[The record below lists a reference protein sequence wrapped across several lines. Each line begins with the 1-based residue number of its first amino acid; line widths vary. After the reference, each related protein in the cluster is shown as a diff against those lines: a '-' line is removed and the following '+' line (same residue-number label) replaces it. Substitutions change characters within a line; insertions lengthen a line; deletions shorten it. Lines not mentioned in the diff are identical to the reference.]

1 MIAEIRSLL
10 QTHLAKLDKFSTAW
24 EGVQND
30 VKLPYQ
36 SVFLQPITANTTS
49 IGDEPKATES
59 GFLQITLFFPSG
71 KGTQQITERADLLR
85 QHFYGQNLIKNNV
98 QVVIH
103 SPPQI
108 GGIFLN
114 DGTLALPI
122 TINYTAYQ
130 L

>member
-1 MIAEIRSLL
+1 MITEVRSIL
-10 QTHLAKLDKFSTAW
+10 QTHLISLDDFNTAW
-24 EGVQND
+24 EGVESQIT
-30 VKLPYQ
+30 LPYQ
-36 SVFLQPITANTTS
+36 TVYLQPVTAVTTVIS
-49 IGDEPKATES
+49 DKPKSTDTGYLQVTLYYES
-59 GFLQITLFFPSG
+59 NQ
-71 KGTQQITERADLLR
+71 GTQAITERAESIR
-85 QHFYGQNLIKNNV
+85 NHFYGLNVIQNNV

-114 DGTLALPI
+114 DGALALPI

>member
-1 MIAEIRSLL
+1 MITEIRSIL
-10 QTHLAKLDKFSTAW
+10 QMHLIAIDDFNTAW
-24 EGVQND
+24 EGIESK

-36 SVFLQPITANTTS
+36 SVYLQPAASITTA
-49 IGDEPKATES
+49 IGNKPKSTDT
-59 GFLQITLFFPSG
+59 GYLQVTLYYPTN
-71 KGTQQITERADLLR
+71 KGTQEITERAELIR
-85 QHFYGQNLIKNNV
+85 NHFYGLNVVKNDV

-114 DGTLALPI
+114 DGNLALPI

>member
-1 MIAEIRSLL
+1 MITEIRSIL
-10 QTHLAKLDKFSTAW
+10 QTHLIALGDFNTAW
-24 EGVQND
+24 EGIEN
-30 VKLPYQ
+30 KITLPYQ
-36 SVFLQPITANTTS
+36 SVYLQPVSSITTAIGDKPKFTDTGYLQVTLYYPTNNGTQDITAR
-49 IGDEPKATES
+49 A
-59 GFLQITLFFPSG
+59 
-71 KGTQQITERADLLR
+71 ERIR
-85 QHFYGQNLIKNNV
+85 YHFYGLNIVKNNI

-114 DGTLALPI
+114 DGCLTLPM